1 MTSALPALF
10 GAALL
15 GAATVVGLA
24 LSALGAAPL
33 LAYLLVLTVAT
44 ALLVRRSRAARHTA
58 RRTAGRTCDCC
69 TSTVYDPVTVVE
81 ERAR

>member
-44 ALLVRRSRAARHTA
+44 SLLVRRARTA
-58 RRTAGRTCDCC
+58 RRTSGRTCDCC